1 MQFSPAWAYSHTYY
15 TSALNMNCPEP
26 LIIKLLVQQIH
37 RVLLW
42 QLKGDTDIEHMHLVG
57 KMHLVGGGGQMCL
70 NCTVLK
76 TALCRCSC
84 LSSALRYLLANE
96 NQSEVSFHYAQWH
109 NPHLCNSLLKSL
121 LLVFPRSWRT
131 SNPTWTGLYSLAAS
145 PIMLP
150 PNFLP
155 LNCCAS
161 RRTQILLTANIYT
174 KREGCSFYTVTL
186 LLLSNIDSVTAPP
199 HQPLLFIP
207 SVKHVRPVSVSRLV
221 PYLK

>member
-109 NPHLCNSLLKSL
+109 NPHLCNSLLKKASFWC
-121 LLVFPRSWRT
+121 FPGVDEPAIQHGRAFTHWQLHPS
-131 SNPTWTGLYSLAAS
+131 
-145 PIMLP
+145 
-150 PNFLP
+150 
-155 LNCCAS
+155 CS
-161 RRTQILLTANIYT
+161 RQISCL
-174 KREGCSFYTVTL
+174 
-186 LLLSNIDSVTAPP
+186 
-199 HQPLLFIP
+199 
-207 SVKHVRPVSVSRLV
+207 
-221 PYLK
+221 

>member
-1 MQFSPAWAYSHTYY
+1 MPHVEGLSLSFVWELDTCNFHLHEHTYY

-26 LIIKLLVQQIH
+26 LVIKLLVQQIH

-57 KMHLVGGGGQMCL
+57 KMHLGAGQMFLHCM
-70 NCTVLK
+70 VLK
-76 TALCRCSC
+76 TGLCRCSC
-84 LSSALRYLLANE
+84 LSSALRCLLASE

-109 NPHLCNSLLKSL
+109 NPRLCNSLLKSL

-145 PIMLP
+145 PIMFP

-161 RRTQILLTANIYT
+161 RRTQIPLT
-174 KREGCSFYTVTL
+174 S
-186 LLLSNIDSVTAPP
+186 
-199 HQPLLFIP
+199 
-207 SVKHVRPVSVSRLV
+207 KHLH
-221 PYLK
+221 

>member
-84 LSSALRYLLANE
+84 LSSALCYLLANE

-161 RRTQILLTANIYT
+161 RRTPILLT
-174 KREGCSFYTVTL
+174 S
-186 LLLSNIDSVTAPP
+186 
-199 HQPLLFIP
+199 
-207 SVKHVRPVSVSRLV
+207 KHLH
-221 PYLK
+221 